1 MPERTPQVSSPI
13 REYLA
18 RQHEAW
24 ISRHEGL
31 FMRSEPSRRIVG
43 RSFLG
48 ALGAAALF
56 TVAHAVLIRLG
67 RDVAWGA
74 ALAVAATNAALWF
87 IVAPLAMLLGRRLGG
102 EERHH
107 LPQIALGAA
116 CVVLFG
122 MLQGAVAIGVGLRV
136 HIPPLASVFY
146 YLDLNVTVVV
156 LAAVALHLY
165 GGRLAMAR
173 HSRRHL
179 ALEARLLEVRH
190 DLLTLQ
196 LQPHFLFN
204 ALNSVVELVREA
216 PAEAARVLRNLR
228 TLFLATTQRS
238 SQAAVSLAEELDVVD
253 AFIGVARARHGDT
266 LTFQRD
272 LDPAA
277 LQASVPPL
285 SLQPLVE
292 NAVQFALQSRAGA
305 REVAL
310 RTRLTNGRLYVRVT
324 NSRSQLDRPSPGFG
338 IGMRN
343 TRERLAHLFGADHAL
358 TLTVT
363 ADRAIAELD
372 APFVPASSM
381 PKSLEQHYSDEFAA
395 VIDPAAVSSP
405 LPWLSRWSERVHPAV
420 GIIGFWTLA
429 WLFWVLQ
436 IHAYRL
442 ARVGSSISFEWSWPD
457 LVSALTWMAITPVAL
472 YLGRRFPVRAERLF
486 PAITVHVAGALGATV
501 VNIGTIALVFGLD
514 TLPVNNVLNQVVV
527 NCAIYTLLVVWSHA
541 ERIARWFDERQ
552 TATRRLEAE
561 LARARWEA
569 TELRLSPEL
578 IAGELERLAA
588 LVEVDADAAED
599 EVLDM
604 ADALRRRLK
613 GAEGT
618 HERAPGALPMSALGA
633 VLLVASVAVAGCARP
648 PSGAGAAE
656 PSATTS
662 APPRAPA
669 AAVSRPAPNPA
680 DVNFMAGMIGH
691 HAQALVMA
699 GWAPSHGASPS
710 IQTLAA
716 RIINAQKDEIAT
728 LQNWLRDR
736 GQPVP
741 EAKPGP
747 MRMTMNGMTHDMLMP
762 GMLTDAQ
769 MKELDATRGAEF
781 DRLFLRDMIQ
791 HHQGAVAMVNEL
803 FATPGAAQD
812 QSVFKLASDVSA
824 DQTTEIAR
832 MQKMLATLMLGAGA
846 R

>member
-1 MPERTPQVSSPI
+1 
-13 REYLA
+13 
-18 RQHEAW
+18 
-24 ISRHEGL
+24 
-31 FMRSEPSRRIVG
+31 MRSEPSQRIVS

-56 TVAHAVLIRLG
+56 TVAHAALIRIG
-67 RDVAWGA
+67 RHVPWEAAFTVA
-74 ALAVAATNAALWF
+74 VTNAALWF
-87 IVAPLAMLLGRRLGG
+87 VVAPLAMLLGRRLGG
-102 EERHH
+102 GARSH
-107 LPQIALGAA
+107 LWQAALGVA
-116 CVVLFG
+116 CVLLFG
-122 MLQGAVAIGVGLRV
+122 ITQGAVAFDVGLRMHV
-136 HIPPLASVFY
+136 PPLASVFY

-156 LAAVALHLY
+156 LAAVTMHLY
-165 GGRLAMAR
+165 SGRVAMAR

-204 ALNSVVELVREA
+204 ALNSVVELVGEA

-238 SQAAVSLAEELDVVD
+238 AQPAVSLAEELDVVD

-266 LTFQRD
+266 LTFTRD
-272 LDPAA
+272 LDAEA
-277 LQASVPPL
+277 LPASVPPL

-310 RTRLTNGRLYVRVT
+310 RTRLTSGRLYVRVT
-324 NSRSQLDRPSPGFG
+324 NSRSQLDRPTPGFG
-338 IGMRN
+338 IGLRN
-343 TRERLAHLFGADHAL
+343 TRERLAHLFGADHAI

-372 APFVPASSM
+372 VPFVPASST
-381 PKSLEQHYSDEFAA
+381 PTPLEQHFSDEFAA
-395 VIDPAAVSSP
+395 VVDPAIVASP
-405 LPWLSRWSERVHPAV
+405 LPWLSRWSGRVHPAI
-420 GIIGFWTLA
+420 GIVGFWTLA

-442 ARVGSSISFEWSWPD
+442 ARVGSTAISIEWSLPD
-457 LVSALTWMAITPVAL
+457 LVSALSWMAITPVAL
-472 YLGRRFPVRAERLF
+472 FLGRRFPVRAERPL
-486 PAITVHVAGALGATV
+486 PAIAVHVLAALGATA
-501 VNIGTIALVFGLD
+501 VNIGAIGLVFGLS
-514 TLPVNNVLNQVVV
+514 TVPTNNLLNQVVV
-527 NCAIYTLLVVWSHA
+527 NCAIYTLLAVWSHA

-578 IAGELERLAA
+578 IADELERLAV
-588 LVEVDADAAED
+588 LVEVDANDAED

-604 ADALRRRLK
+604 ADALRRRLTVG
-613 GAEGT
+613 GADGA
-618 HERAPGALPMSALGA
+618 HERARNTLPMSALGA
-633 VLLVASVAVAGCARP
+633 LLLAGSLAVTGCAHPATSAASTTAPRTASPSTGSAPTAVAR
-648 PSGAGAAE
+648 
-656 PSATTS
+656 
-662 APPRAPA
+662 
-669 AAVSRPAPNPA
+669 RPAPNEA

-699 GWAPSHGASPS
+699 GWVPSHGASAS

-736 GQPVP
+736 GLPVP

-747 MRMTMNGMTHDMLMP
+747 MRMKMNGMEHDMLMP

-769 MKELDATRGAEF
+769 MKELDAARGAEF

-791 HHQGAVAMVNEL
+791 HHQGAVSMVNEL
-803 FATPGAAQD
+803 FASPGAAQD

-832 MQKMLATLMLGAGA
+832 MQKMLASIMLDAGA

>member
-1 MPERTPQVSSPI
+1 V
-13 REYLA
+13 
-18 RQHEAW
+18 
-24 ISRHEGL
+24 
-31 FMRSEPSRRIVG
+31 RSEPSQRIVS
-43 RSFLG
+43 RPFLG

-56 TVAHAVLIRLG
+56 TVAHAALIRIG
-67 RDVAWGA
+67 RDVPWDG
-74 ALAVAATNAALWF
+74 ALAVATTNAGLWF
-87 IVAPLAMLLGRRLGG
+87 VVAPLAMLLGRRLDRGS
-102 EERHH
+102 RSH
-107 LPQIALGAA
+107 LWQAALGLA
-116 CVVLFG
+116 CVVVFG
-122 MLQGAVAIGVGLRV
+122 ITQGAVAIDVGMRV
-136 HIPPLASVFY
+136 HVPPLASVFY

-204 ALNSVVELVREA
+204 ALNSIVELVREA

-238 SQAAVSLAEELDVVD
+238 SQAAVSLADELDVVD

-266 LTFQRD
+266 LTFARD

-277 LQASVPPL
+277 LPASVPPL

-310 RTRLTNGRLYVRVT
+310 RTRLQNGRLYVRVT
-324 NSRSQLDRPSPGFG
+324 NSRSQLDRPTPGFG
-338 IGMRN
+338 IGLRN
-343 TRERLAHLFGADHAL
+343 TRERLAHLFGTDHTL

-372 APFVPASSM
+372 VPFVPASAT
-381 PKSLEQHYSDEFAA
+381 PTPLEQHFSDEFAA
-395 VIDPAAVSSP
+395 IVDPAAVASP
-405 LPWLSRWSERVHPAV
+405 LPWLSRWSDRVHPAV
-420 GIIGFWTLA
+420 GIVGFWTLA
-429 WLFWVLQ
+429 WMFWVLQ

-442 ARVGSSISFEWSWPD
+442 ARIGSTSISFEWSLPD
-457 LVSALTWMAITPVAL
+457 LVSALSWMAITPAAFF
-472 YLGRRFPVRAERLF
+472 LGRRFPVSAERPL
-486 PAITVHVAGALGATV
+486 PAIAVHIAGALAATTI
-501 VNIGTIALVFGLD
+501 NIGTIGLVFGLS
-514 TLPVNNVLNQVVV
+514 TLPPNNVLNQVVV

-541 ERIARWFDERQ
+541 DRIARWFDERQ

-569 TELRLSPEL
+569 TEMRLSPEL

-588 LVEVDADAAED
+588 LVEADTDDAED

-613 GAEGT
+613 GAEGV
-618 HERAPGALPMSALGA
+618 HESAPAALPMSALGV
-633 VLLVASVAVAGCARP
+633 VLLAGSLAMAGCTHPASSGVGSAAPRTTTAAGPAVA
-648 PSGAGAAE
+648 
-656 PSATTS
+656 
-662 APPRAPA
+662 APA
-669 AAVSRPAPNPA
+669 SRPAPNPA
-680 DVNFMAGMIGH
+680 DVNFMAGMISH

-699 GWAPSHGASPS
+699 GWAPSHGASAS
-710 IQTLAA
+710 IQTLSA

-728 LQNWLRDR
+728 LQTWLRDR
-736 GQPVP
+736 GLPVP

-747 MRMTMNGMTHDMLMP
+747 MKMTMNGMEHEMLMP

-769 MKELDATRGAEF
+769 MKELDAARGPDF
-781 DRLFLRDMIQ
+781 DRLFLRYMIQ

-832 MQKMLATLMLGAGA
+832 MKKMLAAIMLDAGA

>member
-1 MPERTPQVSSPI
+1 
-13 REYLA
+13 
-18 RQHEAW
+18 
-24 ISRHEGL
+24 
-31 FMRSEPSRRIVG
+31 MRSEPSQRIVS
-43 RSFLG
+43 RAFLG
-48 ALGAAALF
+48 ALGAAGLF
-56 TVAHAVLIRLG
+56 TVAHAALIRLG
-67 RDVAWGA
+67 RDVPWAD
-74 ALAVAATNAALWF
+74 ALTVAATNATLWF
-87 IVAPLAMLLGRRLGG
+87 VVAPLAMLLGRRLGKG
-102 EERHH
+102 ARSH
-107 LPQIALGAA
+107 LGQAVLGIA

-122 MLQGAVAIGVGLRV
+122 VIQGAVAIDVGLRV
-136 HIPPLASVFY
+136 HVPPLASVFY

-204 ALNSVVELVREA
+204 ALNSVVELVRES

-238 SQAAVSLAEELDVVD
+238 SLAAVSLADELDVVD

-266 LTFQRD
+266 LTFTRD
-272 LDPAA
+272 LDDAA
-277 LQASVPPL
+277 RPASVPPL

-324 NSRSQLDRPSPGFG
+324 NSRSQLDRPTPGFG
-338 IGMRN
+338 IGLRN

-372 APFVPASSM
+372 VPFVPASS
-381 PKSLEQHYSDEFAA
+381 PPTPLEQHFSDEFAA
-395 VIDPAAVSSP
+395 VVDPAAVASP
-405 LPWLSRWSERVHPAV
+405 LPWLSRLSERVHPAI

-429 WLFWVLQ
+429 WMFWVLQ

-442 ARVGSSISFEWSWPD
+442 ARVGSRSISIEWSLPD
-457 LVSALTWMAITPVAL
+457 LVSALTWMAITPVAFF
-472 YLGRRFPVRAERLF
+472 LGRRFPVSADRPL
-486 PAITVHVAGALGATV
+486 PAVAVHVAGALGATA
-501 VNIGTIALVFGLD
+501 VNIGTIGLVFGFS
-514 TLPVNNVLNQVVV
+514 TLPTNNVLNQVVV

-541 ERIARWFDERQ
+541 ERIAGWFDERQ

-578 IAGELERLAA
+578 IAGDLERLAA
-588 LVEVDADAAED
+588 LVEVDADDAED

-613 GAEGT
+613 GTEGV
-618 HERAPGALPMSALGA
+618 HEPAPSALPLSTLGML
-633 VLLVASVAVAGCARP
+633 VLAGSLAVAGCTRP
-648 PSGAGAAE
+648 ASSVASGAAPRATPAASS
-656 PSATTS
+656 SA
-662 APPRAPA
+662 APA
-669 AAVSRPAPNPA
+669 AASRPAPNPA

-699 GWAPSHGASPS
+699 GWAPSHGASAS
-710 IQTLAA
+710 IQTLSA
-716 RIINAQKDEIAT
+716 RIINAQKDEIVT
-728 LQNWLRDR
+728 LQTWLRDH

-747 MRMTMNGMTHDMLMP
+747 MRMKMNGMEHDMLMP
-762 GMLTDAQ
+762 GMLTEEQ
-769 MKELDATRGAEF
+769 MKELDAARGPEF
-781 DRLFLRDMIQ
+781 DRLFLKYMIQ
-791 HHQGAVAMVNEL
+791 HHQGAVTMVNEL

-832 MQKMLATLMLGAGA
+832 MQKMLAAVTMGASA

>member
-1 MPERTPQVSSPI
+1 
-13 REYLA
+13 
-18 RQHEAW
+18 
-24 ISRHEGL
+24 
-31 FMRSEPSRRIVG
+31 MRSEPSSRIVS

-56 TVAHAVLIRLG
+56 TVAHASLIRLG
-67 RDVAWGA
+67 RDVSWGS
-74 ALAVAATNAALWF
+74 ALAVATTNTALWF
-87 IVAPLAMLLGRRLGG
+87 VVAPLAMLLGRRLGG
-102 EERHH
+102 SERSH
-107 LPQIALGAA
+107 LWQAGLGVV

-122 MLQGAVAIGVGLRV
+122 IAQGAVAIRVGLRV
-136 HIPPLASVFY
+136 HVPPLASVFY

-216 PAEAARVLRNLR
+216 PAEAARVLRHLR
-228 TLFLATTQRS
+228 TLFLATTHRS
-238 SQAAVSLAEELDVVD
+238 SQAAVSLADELDVVD
-253 AFIGVARARHGDT
+253 AYIGVARARHAET
-266 LTFQRD
+266 LTFARD
-272 LDPAA
+272 LDDAA
-277 LQASVPPL
+277 LTAAVPPL

-292 NAVQFALQSRAGA
+292 NAVQYALQSRAGE
-305 REVAL
+305 REVSL
-310 RTRLTNGRLYVRVT
+310 RTRLTDGRLYVRIT
-324 NSRSQLDRPSPGFG
+324 NSRSQLDRPSAGFG

-343 TRERLAHLFGADHAL
+343 TRERLAHLFGKDHAL

-372 APFVPASSM
+372 VPFLPVSATPVPV
-381 PKSLEQHYSDEFAA
+381 EQHWSDEFAA
-395 VIDPAAVSSP
+395 VVDPAAVASP
-405 LPWLSRWSERVHPAV
+405 LPWLSKWSERIHPAI
-420 GIIGFWTLA
+420 GIVGFWALA
-429 WLFWVLQ
+429 WMFWVFQ
-436 IHAYRL
+436 IHAYRI
-442 ARVGSSISFEWSWPD
+442 ARTGSPSISIEWSLPD
-457 LVSALTWMAITPVAL
+457 LVSALSWMAITPAAFF
-472 YLGRRFPVRAERLF
+472 LGRRFPVSAERPL
-486 PAITVHVAGALGATV
+486 PAILVHIVAALMATAI
-501 VNIGTIALVFGLD
+501 NIGAIAAVFGFD
-514 TLPVNNVLNQVVV
+514 TIPPNNVLNQVVV

-569 TELRLSPEL
+569 TEMRLSPEL
-578 IAGELERLAA
+578 IAGELERIAE
-588 LVEVDADAAED
+588 LVEVDADDAED
-599 EVLDM
+599 AVLDM

-613 GAEGT
+613 GAEGA
-618 HERAPGALPMSALGA
+618 HETARSALPMSALS
-633 VLLVASVAVAGCARP
+633 VLLLAGTLAMAGCAHP
-648 PSGAGAAE
+648 ATSGAGGATPAGAE
-656 PSATTS
+656 TARVTPATTAS
-662 APPRAPA
+662 A
-669 AAVSRPAPNPA
+669 RPTPNPA

-699 GWAPSHGASPS
+699 GWAPTHGASTA
-710 IQTLAA
+710 IQTLSA
-716 RIINAQKDEIAT
+716 RIINAQKDEIAS
-728 LQNWLRDR
+728 LQTWLRDR
-736 GQPVP
+736 SLPVP

-747 MRMTMNGMTHDMLMP
+747 MRMTMNGMEHEMLMP

-769 MKELDATRGAEF
+769 MKELDAARGAEF
-781 DRLFLRDMIQ
+781 DRLFLRYMIQ
-791 HHQGAVAMVNEL
+791 HHQGAVAMVSEL

-812 QSVFKLASDVSA
+812 QSVFKLASDVSV

-832 MQKMLATLMLGAGA
+832 MQKMLAALTLD

>member
-1 MPERTPQVSSPI
+1 
-13 REYLA
+13 
-18 RQHEAW
+18 
-24 ISRHEGL
+24 
-31 FMRSEPSRRIVG
+31 MRSEPSQRIVS

-56 TVAHAVLIRLG
+56 TAAHAALIRIG
-67 RDVAWGA
+67 RDVPWSA
-74 ALAVAATNAALWF
+74 ALAVAATNAVLWF
-87 IVAPLAMLLGRRLGG
+87 IVAPLAMLLGRRFGG
-102 EERHH
+102 ESRSH
-107 LPQIALGAA
+107 LAQALLGAM
-116 CVVLFG
+116 CVALFG
-122 MLQGAVAIGVGLRV
+122 ITQGAVAVDVGLRM
-136 HIPPLASVFY
+136 HAPPLAFVFY

-238 SQAAVSLAEELDVVD
+238 SQAAVSLADELDVVD

-266 LTFQRD
+266 LTFHRD

-277 LQASVPPL
+277 LEASVPPL
-285 SLQPLVE
+285 TLQPLVE

-310 RTRLTNGRLYVRVT
+310 RTRLANGRLYVRVT

-338 IGMRN
+338 IGLRN
-343 TRERLAHLFGADHAL
+343 TRERLAHLFGGDHAL

-363 ADRAIAELD
+363 ADRALAELD

-381 PKSLEQHYSDEFAA
+381 PTSLEQHFSDEFAA
-395 VIDPAAVSSP
+395 VVDPAAVASP

-420 GIIGFWTLA
+420 GIVGFWTLA
-429 WLFWVLQ
+429 WMFWVLQ

-442 ARVGSSISFEWSWPD
+442 ARVGSRSISFEWSLPD
-457 LVSALTWMAITPVAL
+457 LVSALSWMAITPVAF
-472 YLGRRFPVRAERLF
+472 YLGRRFPLRADRPF
-486 PAITVHVAGALGATV
+486 PAIAVHILGALGATA
-501 VNIGTIALVFGLD
+501 VNIGTIGVVFGLS
-514 TLPVNNVLNQVVV
+514 TLPTNNVLNQVVV
-527 NCAIYTLLVVWSHA
+527 NCAIYTLLIVWSHA

-578 IAGELERLAA
+578 IAGELERLAT
-588 LVEVDADAAED
+588 LVEADAADAEE

-613 GAEGT
+613 GAEGV
-618 HERAPGALPMSALGA
+618 HEPAPSALPMSALG
-633 VLLVASVAVAGCARP
+633 VLVLAGSLAVAGCARP
-648 PSGAGAAE
+648 ATRAASAPE
-656 PSATTS
+656 PRTTTPAPGPAATT
-662 APPRAPA
+662 A
-669 AAVSRPAPNPA
+669 ASRPAPNPA

-699 GWAPSHGASPS
+699 GWAPSHGASAS

-762 GMLTDAQ
+762 GMLTEEQ

-791 HHQGAVAMVNEL
+791 HHQGAVSMVNEL

-832 MQKMLATLMLGAGA
+832 MQKMLATLMLDAGA

>member
-1 MPERTPQVSSPI
+1 
-13 REYLA
+13 
-18 RQHEAW
+18 
-24 ISRHEGL
+24 
-31 FMRSEPSRRIVG
+31 MRSEPSRRIVS

-56 TVAHAVLIRLG
+56 AVAHGALIRIG
-67 RDVAWGA
+67 RDLPWPS
-74 ALAVAATNAALWF
+74 ALAVAGTNVALWF
-87 IVAPLAMLLGRRLGG
+87 VVAPLAMVLGRRLGG
-102 EERHH
+102 GTRTH
-107 LPQIALGAA
+107 LWQAALGIA

-122 MLQGAVAIGVGLRV
+122 VVQGAVAIEVGLRA
-136 HIPPLASVFY
+136 HAPALASVFY

-165 GGRLAMAR
+165 SGRLAMAR

-204 ALNSVVELVREA
+204 ALNSVVELIREA

-238 SQAAVSLAEELDVVD
+238 SQAAVSVAEELDVVN
-253 AFIGVARARHGDT
+253 AFIGVARARHADT
-266 LTFQRD
+266 LTFT
-272 LDPAA
+272 LDIDDAA
-277 LQASVPPL
+277 LPGSVPPL

-310 RTRLTNGRLYVRVT
+310 RVRRTNDRLYVRIT
-324 NSRSQLDRPSPGFG
+324 NSRSQLDRPSAGFG

-372 APFVPASSM
+372 VPFVLASSA
-381 PKSLEQHYSDEFAA
+381 PAAPEQLVSAEFAA
-395 VIDPAAVSSP
+395 VVDPSVVEAP
-405 LPWLSRWSERVHPAV
+405 LPWLRRVRDRIHPAIAIV
-420 GIIGFWTLA
+420 GFWTLA

-436 IHAYRL
+436 IHAYRV
-442 ARVGSSISFEWSWPD
+442 ARSGSRAIDLHWSPPD
-457 LVSALTWMAITPVAL
+457 LVSAISWMAITPLAL
-472 YLGRRFPVRAERLF
+472 FLGRRFAVGAGRPLTSI
-486 PAITVHVAGALGATV
+486 AIHVAGALAATV
-501 VNIGTIALVFGLD
+501 VNIGAIAVVFGLSNVP
-514 TLPVNNVLNQVVV
+514 TNNVLNQVVV

-561 LARARWEA
+561 LARARLEA
-569 TELRLSPEL
+569 TEMRLSPEL
-578 IAGELERLAA
+578 IAGELERLAT
-588 LVEVDADAAED
+588 LVEEDADDAED
-599 EVLDM
+599 AVLDM

-613 GAEGT
+613 GAET
-618 HERAPGALPMSALGA
+618 AHEPARAVPMSALG
-633 VLLVASVAVAGCARP
+633 VLVLAGSVAVAGCAAP
-648 PSGAGAAE
+648 V
-656 PSATTS
+656 SATTT
-662 APPRAPA
+662 APA
-669 AAVSRPAPNPA
+669 PTAASTAPASRPAPNQA

-710 IQTLAA
+710 IQTLSA
-716 RIINAQKDEIAT
+716 RIINAQKDEIAS

-736 GQPVP
+736 GLPVP

-747 MRMTMNGMTHDMLMP
+747 MRMKMNGVEHDMLMA

-769 MKELDATRGAEF
+769 MKELDAARGPEF
-781 DRLFLRDMIQ
+781 DRLFLRYMIQ
-791 HHQGAVAMVNEL
+791 HHEGAVSMVKEL
-803 FATPGAAQD
+803 FDTPGAAQD
-812 QSVFKLASDVSA
+812 PSVFKLGTDVSA
-824 DQTTEIAR
+824 DQTSEIAR
-832 MQKMLATLMLGAGA
+832 MQKMLASIMLDTGA